1 MKPTFNEALAVCIQ
15 HYIDRGYSEEHAAD
29 YVKHATFGI
38 FWLYDMIQKETEL
51 DGLAPRIAFLETIAE
66 EGDNNER
73 NS

>member
-15 HYIDRGYSEEHAAD
+15 HYVDRGYSEEHASD
-29 YVKHATFGI
+29 YVMHATFGI

-51 DGLAPRIAFLETIAE
+51 EGLAPRIAFETIAE